1 MKRKVISVFLAVRM
15 LLGFTTTVMAESLQ
29 DLQDQASDINA
40 TIKEQEA
47 RQDEIQQEKESALDE
62 IQSLNDSIR
71 KYEIEIESLE
81 SEISS
86 LEENITEKEAE
97 IKQLEEDYKEKDQQ
111 LQDKLVFTQKYGQI
125 SYLDVLLG
133 SDNFMDFI
141 SNAHIVSEL
150 TAADNKMMEEI
161 SASQK
166 EIEKAKKELETE
178 KSELDISKKSVE
190 AKQKQLSV
198 SKQAKQEK
206 VAALDE
212 EDKQVQAE
220 LDAYMAELDN
230 IDARIKKK
238 MQELEQS
245 GNDNKYEGSFSGTLG
260 WPLSSSSPNYNAI
273 TSYFGSRESPVP
285 GASTNH
291 RGIDIG
297 VSIGTP
303 VYASADGYVL
313 DVQYTSA
320 RGLFVLIMHGDNLYT
335 RYQHLSSS
343 SVSAGQYVTRGQQ
356 IARSGNTG
364 IGSGPHLHFEVLTQP
379 YYGYEVNPLNYT
391 HW

>member
-1 MKRKVISVFLAVRM
+1 MKRKVISVFLAVIM
-15 LLGFTTTVMAESLQ
+15 LLGITTTVMAESLQ
-29 DLQDQASDINA
+29 DQKDDLQDK
-40 TIKEQEA
+40 KEEAEA
-47 RQDEIQQEKESALDE
+47 RQDEIKEEKNNALDE
-62 IQSLNDSIR
+62 IQSIEESIN
-71 KYEIEIESLE
+71 KYEVEISNLE

-86 LEENITEKEAE
+86 LESDINEKEEE
-97 IKQLEEDYKEKDQQ
+97 IKQLEADYKEKDQQ

-161 SASQK
+161 SESQK
-166 EIEKAKKELETE
+166 QIEKAKKELESE
-178 KSELDISKKSVE
+178 KTELDTSKKSVE

-198 SKQAKQEK
+198 SKQAKEEK
-206 VAALDE
+206 VAALNE
-212 EDKQVQAE
+212 EDKKVQAE
-220 LDAYMAELDN
+220 LEEYRNELAAIDEKIREEAEKAKEEGIYN
-230 IDARIKKK
+230 
-238 MQELEQS
+238 
-245 GNDNKYEGSFSGTLG
+245 GSFSGTLG

-297 VSIGTP
+297 VSTGTP

-313 DVQYTSA
+313 SVQYTSA
-320 RGLFVLIMHGDNLYT
+320 RGLFVLIKHGDNLYT

>member
-1 MKRKVISVFLAVRM
+1 MKRKVISVFLAGVM
-15 LLGFTTTVMAESLQ
+15 LLGFTTTVMADSLE
-29 DLQDQASDINA
+29 DWREQAENLNEMIS
-40 TIKEQEA
+40 EQEA
-47 RQDEIQQEKESALDE
+47 RQDEIQEEKSTALDE
-62 IQSLNDSIR
+62 IQSIEDSIT
-71 KYEIEIESLE
+71 KYEVEIANLE
-81 SEISS
+81 DEISS
-86 LEENITEKEAE
+86 LETDISNKEEE
-97 IKQLEEDYKEKDQQ
+97 IKQLEEDYKEKDEQ
-111 LQDKLVFTQKYGQI
+111 LQEKLVFTQKYGQI

-150 TAADNKMMEEI
+150 TAADKQMMEEI
-161 SASQK
+161 SESQK
-166 EIEKAKKELETE
+166 QIEKAKKELEAE
-178 KSELDISKKSVE
+178 KTELDTSKKSVE

-198 SKQAKQEK
+198 SKQAKEEK
-206 VAALDE
+206 V
-212 EDKQVQAE
+212 AE
-220 LDAYMAELDN
+220 LDAEDKEVQAQLDEYKAELDA
-230 IDARIKKK
+230 IDAKIR
-238 MQELEQS
+238 EQAQKAEEEGIYT
-245 GNDNKYEGSFSGTLG
+245 GNFSGTLG

-273 TSYFGSRESPVP
+273 TSYFGGRESPVP

-297 VSIGTP
+297 VSTGTP

-313 DVQYTSA
+313 DVQYTNA
-320 RGLFVLIMHGDNLYT
+320 RGLFVLIKHGDNLYT
-335 RYQHLSSS
+335 RYQHLSSA
-343 SVSAGQYVTRGQQ
+343 SVSAGQYVSRGQQ

>member
-1 MKRKVISVFLAVRM
+1 MKRKVISVFLAGIM
-15 LLGFTTTVMAESLQ
+15 LLGFTTTVMADSLQ
-29 DLQDQASDINA
+29 DLQDKASDLNT

-47 RQDEIQQEKESALDE
+47 RQDEIQEEKSTALDE
-62 IQSLNDSIR
+62 IQSIEDSIT
-71 KYEIEIESLE
+71 KYEVEIANLE
-81 SEISS
+81 DEISS
-86 LEENITEKEAE
+86 LETDISNKEEE
-97 IKQLEEDYKEKDQQ
+97 IKQLEEDYKEKDEQ
-111 LQDKLVFTQKYGQI
+111 LQQKLVFMQKYGQI

-150 TAADNKMMEEI
+150 TAADNQMMEEI
-161 SASQK
+161 AESQK
-166 EIEKAKKELETE
+166 QIEKAKKELESE
-178 KSELDISKKSVE
+178 KTELDTSKKSVE

-198 SKQAKQEK
+198 SKQAKEEK

-220 LDAYMAELDN
+220 LDKYMDELDK
-230 IDARIKKK
+230 IDARIEEK
-238 MQELEQS
+238 MEELKQN
-245 GNDNKYEGSFSGTLG
+245 GNNNKYEGSFSGTLS

-273 TSYFGSRESPVP
+273 TSYFGGRESPVP

-297 VSIGTP
+297 VSTGTP

-335 RYQHLSSS
+335 RYQHLSSA
-343 SVSAGQYVTRGQQ
+343 SVSAGQYVSRGQQ

>member
-1 MKRKVISVFLAVRM
+1 MKRKVISVFLAGVM
-15 LLGFTTTVMAESLQ
+15 LLGFTTTVMADSLE
-29 DLQDQASDINA
+29 DWREQAENLNEMIS
-40 TIKEQEA
+40 EQEA
-47 RQDEIQQEKESALDE
+47 RQDEIQEEKSTALDE
-62 IQSLNDSIR
+62 IQSIEDSIT
-71 KYEIEIESLE
+71 KYEVEIANLE
-81 SEISS
+81 DEISS
-86 LEENITEKEAE
+86 LETDISNKEEE
-97 IKQLEEDYKEKDQQ
+97 IKQLEEDYKEKDEQ
-111 LQDKLVFTQKYGQI
+111 LQEKLVFTQKYGQI

-150 TAADNKMMEEI
+150 TAADEQMMEEI

-166 EIEKAKKELETE
+166 QIEKVKKELESE
-178 KSELDISKKSVE
+178 KAELDTSKKSVE

-198 SKQAKQEK
+198 SKQAKEEK
-206 VAALDE
+206 V
-212 EDKQVQAE
+212 AE
-220 LDAYMAELDN
+220 LDAEDKEVQAQLDEYKAELDA
-230 IDARIKKK
+230 IDAKIR
-238 MQELEQS
+238 EQAQKAEEE
-245 GNDNKYEGSFSGTLG
+245 GIYTGSFSGTLG

-273 TSYFGSRESPVP
+273 TSYFGGRESPVP

-297 VSIGTP
+297 VSTGTP

-313 DVQYTSA
+313 DVQYTNA
-320 RGLFVLIMHGDNLYT
+320 RGLFVLIKHGDNLYT
-335 RYQHLSSS
+335 RYQHLSSA
-343 SVSAGQYVTRGQQ
+343 SVSAGQYVSRGQQ

>member
-1 MKRKVISVFLAVRM
+1 MKRKFILIFLASV
-15 LLGFTTTVMAESLQ
+15 LILSFTTTVMADSLEDQ
-29 DLQDQASDINA
+29 KSDLQDRKDEA
-40 TIKEQEA
+40 EA
-47 RQDEIQQEKESALDE
+47 RQDEIAEEKATALDE
-62 IQSLNDSIR
+62 IQSIENSIS
-71 KYEIEIESLE
+71 KYETEIANLETEIADLE
-81 SEISS
+81 SNISDK
-86 LEENITEKEAE
+86 EEE
-97 IKQLEEDYKEKDQQ
+97 IKQLEEDYKEMDEK
-111 LQDKLVFTQKYGQI
+111 LQEKLVFMQKYGQI

-150 TAADNKMMEEI
+150 TSADNQMMEEI
-161 SASQK
+161 AESQK

-178 KSELDISKKSVE
+178 KTELDTSKKSVE

-198 SKQAKQEK
+198 SKQSKEEK
-206 VAALDE
+206 VASLNE
-212 EDKQVQAE
+212 EDKKVQEKLDKYKAE
-220 LDAYMAELDN
+220 LKS
-230 IDARIKKK
+230 IDAQIRKRQ
-238 MQELEQS
+238 QEAQQN
-245 GNDNKYEGSFSGTLG
+245 GIYTGSFSGTLG
-260 WPLSSSSPNYNAI
+260 WPLSSSSANYNTI

-285 GASTNH
+285 GASSNH

-297 VSIGTP
+297 VSTGTP

-313 DVQYTSA
+313 DVQYTGA
-320 RGLFVLIMHGDNLYT
+320 RGLFVLIKHGNNLYT

-343 SVSAGQYVTRGQQ
+343 NVSAGQYVKRGQQ

-379 YYGYEVNPLNYT
+379 YYGYEVNPLNYA

>member
-1 MKRKVISVFLAVRM
+1 MKRKVISVFLAGVM
-15 LLGFTTTVMAESLQ
+15 LLGFTTTVMADSLE
-29 DLQDQASDINA
+29 DWREQAENLNEMIS
-40 TIKEQEA
+40 EQEA
-47 RQDEIQQEKESALDE
+47 RQDEIQEEKSTALDE
-62 IQSLNDSIR
+62 IQSIEDSIT
-71 KYEIEIESLE
+71 KYEVEIANLE
-81 SEISS
+81 DEISS
-86 LEENITEKEAE
+86 LETDISNKEEE
-97 IKQLEEDYKEKDQQ
+97 IKQLEEDYKEKDEQ
-111 LQDKLVFTQKYGQI
+111 LQEKLVFTQKYGQI

-150 TAADNKMMEEI
+150 DT
-161 SASQK
+161 
-166 EIEKAKKELETE
+166 
-178 KSELDISKKSVE
+178 SKKSVE

-198 SKQAKQEK
+198 SKQAKEEK
-206 VAALDE
+206 V
-212 EDKQVQAE
+212 AE
-220 LDAYMAELDN
+220 LDAEDKEVQAQLDEYKAELDA
-230 IDARIKKK
+230 IDAKIR
-238 MQELEQS
+238 EQAQKAEEEGIYT
-245 GNDNKYEGSFSGTLG
+245 GNFSGTLG

-273 TSYFGSRESPVP
+273 TSYFGGRESPVP

-297 VSIGTP
+297 VSTGTP

-313 DVQYTSA
+313 DVQYTNA
-320 RGLFVLIMHGDNLYT
+320 RGLFVLIKHGDNLYT
-335 RYQHLSSS
+335 RYQHLSSA
-343 SVSAGQYVTRGQQ
+343 SVSAGQYVSRRQQ